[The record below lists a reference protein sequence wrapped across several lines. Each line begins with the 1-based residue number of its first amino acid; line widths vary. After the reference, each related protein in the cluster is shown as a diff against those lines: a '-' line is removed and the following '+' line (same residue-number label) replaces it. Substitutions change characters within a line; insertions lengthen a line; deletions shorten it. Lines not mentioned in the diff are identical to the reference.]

1 MAESILS
8 ISYLIVE
15 LVVFMLF
22 FWNDWCFL
30 VVYWRV
36 LESNYIFVLSVVLF
50 VASLQETLAHFRS
63 GGLQGCADFFGVL
76 STKWVGVQRGVFSR
90 CLI

>member
-22 FWNDWCFL
+22 FGTIGVL
-30 VVYWRV
+30 VIYWRV

-50 VASLQETLAHFRS
+50 VASLQETLAPFRS

-76 STKWVGVQRGVFSR
+76 STKWVGVQRGVLSR